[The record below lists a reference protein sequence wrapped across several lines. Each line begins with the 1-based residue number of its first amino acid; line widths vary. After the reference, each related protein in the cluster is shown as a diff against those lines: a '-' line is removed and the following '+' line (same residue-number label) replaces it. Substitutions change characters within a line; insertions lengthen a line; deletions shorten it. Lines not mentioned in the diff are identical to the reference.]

1 MNNDRNRLYDFVLAR
16 YPTEESVRELCF
28 RLFVNYDDLPARAR
42 KDKVRELI
50 GHLEHTGRIN
60 EIHEQIARQHE
71 DAYRLTFHATF
82 QTPLTPVVT
91 ERNPRQVFISHA
103 HQDSELA
110 HRLAV
115 DLERSGHPVWIAP
128 ESIRSG
134 EDWVEAIGRGLDE
147 SAYFVVILTPA
158 GVASRWVKRE
168 ANLAARMA
176 VDEELT
182 FIPLWRESC
191 RVPTLWDYQRVPF
204 DQGYEVG
211 LAALL
216 ARLGSGPVDT
226 FRRNTSTIPPS
237 APPNRRIHAKTG
249 IELIRIPA
257 GPFLYGSADSDKM
270 ARANEKPQRTVN
282 LPEYWIGRAPVTNAQ
297 FAGFVKATGHR
308 TTVEIK
314 GQGRGWTGSKW
325 DWIAGADWR
334 HPRGPESSIA
344 GKDDHP
350 VVQVSWD
357 DAKAFCDWAGLALPA
372 EEQWE
377 KAARGADGR
386 IWPWGNESPTAEHC
400 NFNANV
406 GDTTPIGQYSPKGD
420 SPYGCVDM
428 AGNVWEWMGSWYA
441 ENETRALR
449 GGSWD
454 YYDRLTRAAYRSLDD
469 PLSGSRDVG
478 FRVAELLSDP
488 AS

>member
-1 MNNDRNRLYDFVLAR
+1 MRYTSRL
-16 YPTEESVRELCF
+16 P
-28 RLFVNYDDLPARAR
+28 
-42 KDKVRELI
+42 
-50 GHLEHTGRIN
+50 
-60 EIHEQIARQHE
+60 RQHE

-204 DQGYEVG
+204 DQGYEAG

-226 FRRNTSTIPPS
+226 FRRNISAISPS
-237 APPNRRIHAKTG
+237 APPNRRIHEKTG

-257 GPFLYGSADSDKM
+257 GPFLYGSADSDEM
-270 ARANEKPQRTVN
+270 ARADEKPQRTVN

-297 FAGFVKATGHR
+297 FARFVQATGHR
-308 TTVEIK
+308 TTAEIK
-314 GQGRGWTGSKW
+314 GHELVAGRACKW
-325 DWIAGADWR
+325 DLIAGADWR
-334 HPRGPESSIA
+334 HPHGPESSDCGDKTITRLYRSVGTTPKRFA
-344 GKDDHP
+344 TGP
-350 VVQVSWD
+350 GWRCRRRSSGRRRRGGRTG
-357 DAKAFCDWAGLALPA
+357 ASG
-372 EEQWE
+372 
-377 KAARGADGR
+377 RGATSR
-386 IWPWGNESPTAEHC
+386 RRLSTA
-400 NFNANV
+400 
-406 GDTTPIGQYSPKGD
+406 TST
-420 SPYGCVDM
+420 
-428 AGNVWEWMGSWYA
+428 
-441 ENETRALR
+441 
-449 GGSWD
+449 
-454 YYDRLTRAAYRSLDD
+454 
-469 PLSGSRDVG
+469 
-478 FRVAELLSDP
+478 
-488 AS
+488 